1 VNATEDEILAA
12 AQAILN
18 AGGLS
23 ALSTRAVAHKLGLSP
38 GNVSYHFPR
47 KENLV
52 AALVERHGERNRVRF
67 NREIESV
74 SDFLEMFRELFRAQ
88 WAWRGLLLA
97 LPDIMVTWDKLRAN
111 YRKSEKTRRAQ
122 LLGLLQSLRAGSQLE
137 ASDRELSRLVS
148 QLTFVARFWIS
159 EARVSYWQYGEEKVL
174 GHYLAHVAD
183 ALRPWVPSRTRS
195 GLEPWLEGWLDVADS
210 AP

>member
-1 VNATEDEILAA
+1 VNATDDEILAA

-18 AGGLS
+18 AGGLT

-52 AALVERHGERNRVRF
+52 AALVDRHGERNRVRF
-67 NREIESV
+67 DREVESV
-74 SDFLEMFRELFRAQ
+74 SEFLEVFRELFRAQ

-97 LPDIMVTWDKLRAN
+97 LPDIMATWDEIRAN
-111 YRKSEKTRRAQ
+111 YRRSEKTRRAQ
-122 LLGLLQSLRAGSQLE
+122 LLGLLQSLRARSQLD

-148 QLTFVARFWIS
+148 QLTFVARFWVS
-159 EARVSYWQYGEEKVL
+159 EARVSYWQYGEDRVL
-174 GHYLAHVAD
+174 GHYLANVAD
-183 ALRPWVPSRTRS
+183 ALRPWVTERTRG
-195 GLEPWLEGWLDVADS
+195 GLEAWLEGWIDVADS